1 MSDTST
7 TWDRRTW
14 HRKVSKP
21 VTYWFIALIVA
32 GIIHPVLPEY
42 RWVLIHLF
50 TLGAVTNSIVVWS
63 QHFTERF
70 LHQRLADEKRPW
82 QLRKVWVLNGGVI
95 ITILG
100 QLLSSTWNDHWTI
113 TSIGAAIV
121 GLTML
126 WHAFSLA
133 AQFLTAK
140 RGQPYAAA
148 VVAYVASAC
157 FLPVGAVA
165 GGFLAAELPGTW
177 HERVL
182 LAHTVSNILG
192 FVGFAALGSLSVL
205 YAATW
210 RTRLPYDHTRY
221 SVGLMLFA
229 LPVILGGVF
238 ADNGYIAA
246 GGLVLYILAWL
257 VPMGAWMRASISV
270 LAAPRDRVGFSA
282 AAVGTAPLWLVGSL
296 IYIAVEAVAHHGEL
310 YQISLPTN
318 AVLVG
323 FAAQLLI
330 GVMSSLLPSTMGG
343 GPGAVRTGTDMI
355 GRAGLFRWTLING
368 GLAIWLLTDNSWLRV
383 VASLL
388 SIGALAAFVPLM
400 PLGVKAQREVLMK
413 KRDPIEPVT
422 APRYNQVTAGIAVLA
437 LVLAAFGGLGTSG
450 GNTTGSVVS
459 TGDVHAITI
468 DAGDMVFSPDV
479 IEVPA
484 GKTLEV
490 TMINTD
496 DMVHDLKFA
505 NGIQTGRVVPGEE
518 VTITVGEITEAM
530 EGWCTIAGH
539 RAQGMDLMVVVGQTE
554 K

>member
-14 HRKVSKP
+14 HRKASKP

-32 GIIHPVLPEY
+32 GIIHPILPEY

-100 QLLSSTWNDHWTI
+100 QLLSSAWDDHWVI

-121 GLTML
+121 GFTLL

-133 AQFLTAK
+133 GQFFSAK

-165 GGFLAAELPGTW
+165 GGFLAVQLPGTW
-177 HERVL
+177 QERVL
-182 LAHTVSNILG
+182 LAHTVANILG

-210 RTRLPYDHTRY
+210 RTRLPYDYTKY
-221 SVGLMLFA
+221 SIGLMVLA
-229 LPVILGGVF
+229 LPVILGGVL
-238 ADNGYIAA
+238 ADNGYLAA
-246 GGLVLYILAWL
+246 GGLALYILAWL
-257 VPMGAWMRASISV
+257 VSMGAWMRASISV
-270 LAAPRDRVGFSA
+270 LAKPRDRVGFSA

-296 IYIAVEAVAHHGEL
+296 IYLAVEAVAHHGEL

-368 GLAIWLLTDNSWLRV
+368 GLAIWLLTENSWLRV

-400 PLGVKAQREVLMK
+400 RLGVKAQREVLMK
-413 KRDPIEPVT
+413 KREPTEAAT

-437 LVLAAFGGLGTSG
+437 LVLAAFGGLGASG

-490 TMINTD
+490 TLSNTD

-505 NGIQTGRVVPGEE
+505 NGVQSGRVLPGEE
-518 VTITVGEITEAM
+518 VTITVGMITESM

-539 RAQGMDLMVVVGQTE
+539 RAQGMDLMVVLGE
-554 K
+554 AG